1 MTRER
6 TNRPFLGT
14 LPGLILGCLVSC
26 GLWGSAYPCVK
37 IGYELFGITGSDVAS
52 RLVFAGTR
60 FTIAGIMVVVGV
72 SIAQRR
78 ALLPAKRDLG
88 AIGILA
94 LFQTVLQYFFFY
106 GGLSHAAGVTSSIIG
121 AAAYFFAI
129 LFAALIFKTENLTRK
144 AVIGCA
150 IGFAG
155 VVLVNLGGSGDAA
168 FSFAL
173 NGEGFVLLSS
183 VAGAI
188 STCFIAVLGRTH
200 DSVLLSGWQFVTGGI
215 VLLGCGLAMG
225 GSLCPISPG
234 PALALILYM
243 GFISAMAYT
252 LWSRLLAAN
261 PVSRVSIFGFMTPV
275 SGAAMSAVLLGET
288 DAVNPLFALIALA
301 LVSAGIVIVNRPNSQ

>member
-37 IGYELFGITGSDVAS
+37 IGYELFGIAGSDVAS

-60 FTIAGIMVVVGV
+60 FTIAGIMVVIGV

-144 AVIGCA
+144 AIIGCT

-155 VVLVNLGGSGDAA
+155 VVLVNLGGSGDAT

-173 NGEGFVLLSS
+173 DGEGFILLSS

-200 DSVLLSGWQFVTGGI
+200 DSVLLSGWQFVTGGV

-234 PALALILYM
+234 PAFTLILYM

-275 SGAAMSAVLLGET
+275 FGAAMSAVLLGET

>member
-78 ALLPAKRDLG
+78 ALLPAKRDLS

-129 LFAALIFKTENLTRK
+129 LFAALIFKTESLTRK

-173 NGEGFVLLSS
+173 NGEGFILLSS
-183 VAGAI
+183 IAGAI

-200 DSVLLSGWQFVTGGI
+200 DSVLLSGWQFVTGGV
-215 VLLGCGLAMG
+215 VLLDCGLAMG
-225 GSLCPISPG
+225 GSLCPVSPG

-275 SGAAMSAVLLGET
+275 FGAAMSAVLLGET

-301 LVSAGIVIVNRPNSQ
+301 LVSAGIVIVNRPNGQ

>member
-1 MTRER
+1 MR
-6 TNRPFLGT
+6 
-14 LPGLILGCLVSC
+14 CS
-26 GLWGSAYPCVK
+26 
-37 IGYELFGITGSDVAS
+37 
-52 RLVFAGTR
+52 
-60 FTIAGIMVVVGV
+60 
-72 SIAQRR
+72 
-78 ALLPAKRDLG
+78 
-88 AIGILA
+88 
-94 LFQTVLQYFFFY
+94 FFY

-144 AVIGCA
+144 AVIGCT

-173 NGEGFVLLSS
+173 NGEGFILLSS
-183 VAGAI
+183 IAGAI

-200 DSVLLSGWQFVTGGI
+200 DSVLLSGWQFVTGGA

-234 PALALILYM
+234 PAFTLILYM

-275 SGAAMSAVLLGET
+275 FGAAMSAVLLGET

>member
-6 TNRPFLGT
+6 TDKPFLGT

-37 IGYELFGITGSDVAS
+37 IGYELFGIAGSDVAS

-88 AIGILA
+88 AIGVLA

-144 AVIGCA
+144 AVIGCI

-173 NGEGFVLLSS
+173 NGEGFILLSS
-183 VAGAI
+183 IAGAI

-200 DSVLLSGWQFVTGGI
+200 DSVLLSGWQFVTGGV

-225 GSLCPISPG
+225 GSLCPVSPG
-234 PALALILYM
+234 PAFTLILYM

-275 SGAAMSAVLLGET
+275 FGAAMSAVLLGET
-288 DAVNPLFALIALA
+288 DAVNPLLALIALA

>member
-6 TNRPFLGT
+6 TDKPFLGT
-14 LPGLILGCLVSC
+14 LPGLILGCLISC

-37 IGYELFGITGSDVAS
+37 IGYELFGIAGTDVAS

-72 SIAQRR
+72 SLAQRR

-129 LFAALIFKTENLTRK
+129 LFAALIFKTENLTPK
-144 AVIGCA
+144 AVIGCT

-155 VVLVNLGGSGDAA
+155 VVLVNLGGSGNAA

-173 NGEGFVLLSS
+173 NGEGFILLSS

-200 DSVLLSGWQFVTGGI
+200 DSVLLSGWQFVTGGV

-234 PALALILYM
+234 PAFTLILYM

-275 SGAAMSAVLLGET
+275 FGAAMSAVLLGET

>member
-6 TNRPFLGT
+6 TDKPFLGT
-14 LPGLILGCLVSC
+14 LPGLILGCLISC

-129 LFAALIFKTENLTRK
+129 LFAALIFKTENLTRE
-144 AVIGCA
+144 AVIGCT

-173 NGEGFVLLSS
+173 NGEGLILLSS
-183 VAGAI
+183 IAGAI

-200 DSVLLSGWQFVTGGI
+200 NSVLLSGWQFVTGGV

-225 GSLCPISPG
+225 GSLCPVSPG
-234 PALALILYM
+234 PAFTLILYM

-275 SGAAMSAVLLGET
+275 FGAAMSAVLLGET
-288 DAVNPLFALIALA
+288 DAVNPLFTLIALA

>member
-6 TNRPFLGT
+6 TDKPILGT
-14 LPGLILGCLVSC
+14 LPGLILGCLISC

-72 SIAQRR
+72 SLAQRR

-144 AVIGCA
+144 AVIGCT

-173 NGEGFVLLSS
+173 NGEGFILLSS
-183 VAGAI
+183 IAGAI

-200 DSVLLSGWQFVTGGI
+200 DSVLLSGWQFITGGV

-252 LWSRLLAAN
+252 LWSRLLATN

-275 SGAAMSAVLLGET
+275 FGAAMSAVLLGET

-301 LVSAGIVIVNRPNSQ
+301 LVSAGIVIVNRPSSQ

>member
-1 MTRER
+1 
-6 TNRPFLGT
+6 
-14 LPGLILGCLVSC
+14 
-26 GLWGSAYPCVK
+26 
-37 IGYELFGITGSDVAS
+37 
-52 RLVFAGTR
+52 
-60 FTIAGIMVVVGV
+60 MVVVGV

-144 AVIGCA
+144 AIIGCT

-173 NGEGFVLLSS
+173 NGEGFILLSS

-225 GSLCPISPG
+225 GRLVPTSPA
-234 PALALILYM
+234 PAVALILYM

-275 SGAAMSAVLLGET
+275 FGAAMSAVLLGET
-288 DAVNPLFALIALA
+288 DAVNPLFAVIALV

>member
-6 TNRPFLGT
+6 TDKPILGT
-14 LPGLILGCLVSC
+14 LPGLILGCLISC

-72 SIAQRR
+72 SLAQRR

-94 LFQTVLQYFFFY
+94 LFQTVLQYFFY

-129 LFAALIFKTENLTRK
+129 LFAALIFKTENLTRT
-144 AVIGCA
+144 AVIGCT

-173 NGEGFVLLSS
+173 NGEGFILLSS
-183 VAGAI
+183 IAGAI

-200 DSVLLSGWQFVTGGI
+200 DSVLLSGWQFITGGV

-252 LWSRLLAAN
+252 LWSRLLATN

-275 SGAAMSAVLLGET
+275 FGAAMSAVLLGET

-301 LVSAGIVIVNRPNSQ
+301 LVSAGIVIVNRPSSQ

>member
-6 TNRPFLGT
+6 TDKPFLGT

-60 FTIAGIMVVVGV
+60 FTIAGIMVVVGI

-78 ALLPAKRDLG
+78 ALLPAKRDLS

-144 AVIGCA
+144 AVIGCT

-173 NGEGFVLLSS
+173 NGEGFILLSS

-200 DSVLLSGWQFVTGGI
+200 DSVLLSGWQFVTGGV

-225 GSLCPISPG
+225 GSLCPVSPG
-234 PALALILYM
+234 PAFTLILYM

-275 SGAAMSAVLLGET
+275 FGAAMSAVLLGET

>member
-6 TNRPFLGT
+6 TDKPFLGT
-14 LPGLILGCLVSC
+14 LPGLILGCLISC

-72 SIAQRR
+72 GIAQRR
-78 ALLPAKRDLG
+78 ALLPAKRDLS

-144 AVIGCA
+144 AVIGCT

-173 NGEGFVLLSS
+173 NGEGFILLSS
-183 VAGAI
+183 IAGAI

-200 DSVLLSGWQFVTGGI
+200 DSVLLSGWQFVTGGV

-275 SGAAMSAVLLGET
+275 FGAAMSAVLLGET

-301 LVSAGIVIVNRPNSQ
+301 LVSAGIIIVNRPNSQ

>member
-129 LFAALIFKTENLTRK
+129 LFAALIFKTESLTRK

-173 NGEGFVLLSS
+173 DGEGFILLSS
-183 VAGAI
+183 IAGAI

-200 DSVLLSGWQFVTGGI
+200 DSVLLSGWQFVTGGV

-225 GSLCPISPG
+225 GSLCPVSPG
-234 PALALILYM
+234 PAFTLILYM

-275 SGAAMSAVLLGET
+275 FGAAMSAVLLGET

>member
-1 MTRER
+1 MTCER
-6 TNRPFLGT
+6 TNKPFLGT
-14 LPGLILGCLVSC
+14 LPGLILGCLISC

-37 IGYELFGITGSDVAS
+37 VGYELFGIAGSDVAS

-72 SIAQRR
+72 SIAQRQ
-78 ALLPAKRDLG
+78 ALLPVKRDLG
-88 AIGILA
+88 PIAILA

-129 LFAALIFKTENLTRK
+129 LFAALIFKTERLTRK
-144 AVIGCA
+144 AIIGCA

-155 VVLVNLGGSGDAA
+155 VILVNLGNGDAA

-173 NGEGFVLLSS
+173 DGEGFILLSS
-183 VAGAI
+183 VAGAL
-188 STCFIAVLGRTH
+188 STCFIAVFGRTH
-200 DSVLLSGWQFVTGGI
+200 NSVLLSGWQFVTGGI

-225 GSLCPISPG
+225 GHLTPTSPV
-234 PALALILYM
+234 PAVGLILYM

-261 PVSRVSIFGFMTPV
+261 PVSRVSVFGFMTPV
-275 SGAAMSAVLLGET
+275 FGAAMSAVILGEADT
-288 DAVNPLFALIALA
+288 VNPLFAVIALA
-301 LVSAGIVIVNRPNSQ
+301 LVSAGIVIVNRPNSH

>member
-144 AVIGCA
+144 AVVGCT

-173 NGEGFVLLSS
+173 NGEGFILLSS

-200 DSVLLSGWQFVTGGI
+200 DSVLLSGWQFVTGGV

-225 GSLCPISPG
+225 GSLCPVSPG
-234 PALALILYM
+234 PAFTLILYM

-275 SGAAMSAVLLGET
+275 FGAAMSAVLLGET

>member
-26 GLWGSAYPCVK
+26 GLWGSAYPSVK
-37 IGYELFGITGSDVAS
+37 IGYELFGIAGSDVAS

-94 LFQTVLQYFFFY
+94 LFQTLLQYFFFY

-144 AVIGCA
+144 AVIGCT

-173 NGEGFVLLSS
+173 NGEGFILLSS

-200 DSVLLSGWQFVTGGI
+200 DSVLLSGWQFVTGGV

-225 GSLCPISPG
+225 GSLCPVSPG
-234 PALALILYM
+234 PAFTLILYM

-275 SGAAMSAVLLGET
+275 FGAAMSAVLLGET

>member
-6 TNRPFLGT
+6 TDKPFLGT

-78 ALLPAKRDLG
+78 ALLPTKRDLG

-144 AVIGCA
+144 AVIGCT

-155 VVLVNLGGSGDAA
+155 VVLVNLGNSGDAA

-173 NGEGFVLLSS
+173 DGEGFILLSS

-200 DSVLLSGWQFVTGGI
+200 DSVLLSGWQFVTGSV
-215 VLLGCGLAMG
+215 VLLCCGLAMG

-234 PALALILYM
+234 PAFALILYM

-275 SGAAMSAVLLGET
+275 FGAAMSAVLLGET

>member
-6 TNRPFLGT
+6 TDRPFLGT

-129 LFAALIFKTENLTRK
+129 LFAALIFKTESLTRK

-173 NGEGFVLLSS
+173 NGEGFILLSS

-200 DSVLLSGWQFVTGGI
+200 DSVLLSGWQFVTGGV

-275 SGAAMSAVLLGET
+275 FGAAMSAALLGEA

>member
-106 GGLSHAAGVTSSIIG
+106 GGLSHAVGVTSSIIG

-144 AVIGCA
+144 AVIGCT

-173 NGEGFVLLSS
+173 NGEGFILLSS
-183 VAGAI
+183 IAGAI

-200 DSVLLSGWQFVTGGI
+200 NSVLLSGWQFVTGGV

-225 GSLCPISPG
+225 GSLCPVSPG
-234 PALALILYM
+234 PAFTLILYM

-275 SGAAMSAVLLGET
+275 FGAAMSAVLLGET
-288 DAVNPLFALIALA
+288 DAVNPWFALIALA

>member
-106 GGLSHAAGVTSSIIG
+106 GGLSHAAGVASSIIG

-144 AVIGCA
+144 AVIGCT

-173 NGEGFVLLSS
+173 NGEGFILLSS
-183 VAGAI
+183 IAGAI

-200 DSVLLSGWQFVTGGI
+200 NSVLLSGWQFVTGGV

-225 GSLCPISPG
+225 GSLCPVSPG
-234 PALALILYM
+234 PAFTLILYM

-275 SGAAMSAVLLGET
+275 FGAAMSAVLLGET
-288 DAVNPLFALIALA
+288 DAVNPWFALIALA

>member
-78 ALLPAKRDLG
+78 ALLPAKRDLS

-129 LFAALIFKTENLTRK
+129 LFAALIFKTESLTRK

-173 NGEGFVLLSS
+173 NGEGFILLSS

-200 DSVLLSGWQFVTGGI
+200 DSVLLSGWQFVTGGV

-261 PVSRVSIFGFMTPV
+261 PVRRVSIFGFMTPV
-275 SGAAMSAVLLGET
+275 FGAAMSAVLLGET

>member
-37 IGYELFGITGSDVAS
+37 IGYELFGIADSDVAS

-78 ALLPAKRDLG
+78 ALLPAKRDLS

-144 AVIGCA
+144 AVIGCT

-155 VVLVNLGGSGDAA
+155 VVLVNLGGSGGDA

-173 NGEGFVLLSS
+173 NGEGFILLSS

-200 DSVLLSGWQFVTGGI
+200 DSVLLSGWQFVTGGV

-275 SGAAMSAVLLGET
+275 FGAAMSAVLLGET

-301 LVSAGIVIVNRPNSQ
+301 LVSAGIVIVNRPSSQ

>member
-78 ALLPAKRDLG
+78 ALLPAKRDLS

-129 LFAALIFKTENLTRK
+129 LFAALIFKTESLTRK

-173 NGEGFVLLSS
+173 NGEGFILLSS

-200 DSVLLSGWQFVTGGI
+200 DSVLLSGWQFVTGGV

-225 GSLCPISPG
+225 GSLCHISPG

-275 SGAAMSAVLLGET
+275 FGAAMSAVLLGET

>member
-52 RLVFAGTR
+52 RLFFAGTR

-78 ALLPAKRDLG
+78 ALLPAKRDLS

-144 AVIGCA
+144 AVIGCT

-155 VVLVNLGGSGDAA
+155 VILVNLDGSGDTA

-173 NGEGFVLLSS
+173 DGEGFILLSS
-183 VAGAI
+183 IAGAT

-200 DSVLLSGWQFVTGGI
+200 NSVLLSGWQFVTGGI

-225 GSLCPISPG
+225 GRLVPTSPA
-234 PALALILYM
+234 PAVALILYM

-275 SGAAMSAVLLGET
+275 FGAAMSAVLLGET
-288 DAVNPLFALIALA
+288 DAMNPLCALIALA

>member
-78 ALLPAKRDLG
+78 ALLPAKRDLS

-129 LFAALIFKTENLTRK
+129 LFAALIFKTESLTRK

-173 NGEGFVLLSS
+173 NGEGFILLSS
-183 VAGAI
+183 GAGAI

-200 DSVLLSGWQFVTGGI
+200 DSVLLSGWQFVTGGV

-275 SGAAMSAVLLGET
+275 FGAAMSAVLLGET

>member
-129 LFAALIFKTENLTRK
+129 LFAALIFKTESLTRK

-155 VVLVNLGGSGDAA
+155 VVLVNLGGSGDAV

-173 NGEGFVLLSS
+173 NGEGFILLSS

-200 DSVLLSGWQFVTGGI
+200 DSVLLSGWQFVTGGV

-225 GSLCPISPG
+225 GSLYPISPG

-275 SGAAMSAVLLGET
+275 FGAAMSAVLLGET
-288 DAVNPLFALIALA
+288 NAVSPLFALIALA
-301 LVSAGIVIVNRPNSQ
+301 LVSAGIVIVNRPSSQ

>member
-37 IGYELFGITGSDVAS
+37 IGYELFGIAGSDVAS

-144 AVIGCA
+144 AVIGCT

-173 NGEGFVLLSS
+173 NGEGFILLSS
-183 VAGAI
+183 IAGAI

-200 DSVLLSGWQFVTGGI
+200 DSVLLSGWQFVTGGV

-234 PALALILYM
+234 PAFTLILYM

-275 SGAAMSAVLLGET
+275 FGAAMSAVLLGET

-301 LVSAGIVIVNRPNSQ
+301 LVSAGIVIVNKPSSQ

>member
-6 TNRPFLGT
+6 TDKPFLGT

-37 IGYELFGITGSDVAS
+37 IGYELFGIAGTDVAS

-78 ALLPAKRDLG
+78 ALLPAKRDLS

-144 AVIGCA
+144 AVIGCT

-155 VVLVNLGGSGDAA
+155 VVLVNLGGSGGDA

-173 NGEGFVLLSS
+173 NGEGFILLSS

-200 DSVLLSGWQFVTGGI
+200 DSVLLSGWQFVTGGV

-234 PALALILYM
+234 PAFTLILYM

-275 SGAAMSAVLLGET
+275 FGAAMSAVLLGET
-288 DAVNPLFALIALA
+288 NAVNPWFALIALA

>member
-78 ALLPAKRDLG
+78 ALLPAKRDLS

-129 LFAALIFKTENLTRK
+129 LFAALIFKTESLTRK

-155 VVLVNLGGSGDAA
+155 VVLVNLGDSGDAA

-173 NGEGFVLLSS
+173 NGEGFILLSS

-200 DSVLLSGWQFVTGGI
+200 DSVLLSGWQFVTGGV

-275 SGAAMSAVLLGET
+275 FGAAMSAVLLGET

>member
-129 LFAALIFKTENLTRK
+129 LFAALIFKTENLTRR

-173 NGEGFVLLSS
+173 NGEGFILLSS
-183 VAGAI
+183 IAGAI

-200 DSVLLSGWQFVTGGI
+200 DSVLLSGWQFVTGGV

-225 GSLCPISPG
+225 GSLCPVSPG
-234 PALALILYM
+234 PAFTLILYM

-275 SGAAMSAVLLGET
+275 FGAAMSAVLLGET

>member
-6 TNRPFLGT
+6 TDKSFLGT

-37 IGYELFGITGSDVAS
+37 IGYELFGIAGSDVAS

-144 AVIGCA
+144 AIIGCT

-173 NGEGFVLLSS
+173 NGEGFILLSS
-183 VAGAI
+183 IAGAI

-200 DSVLLSGWQFVTGGI
+200 DSVLLSGWQFVTGGV

-275 SGAAMSAVLLGET
+275 FGATMSAVLLGET

>member
-144 AVIGCA
+144 AVIGCT

-173 NGEGFVLLSS
+173 NGEGFILLSS
-183 VAGAI
+183 IAGAI

-200 DSVLLSGWQFVTGGI
+200 DSVLLSGWQFVTGGV

-225 GSLCPISPG
+225 GSLCPVSPG
-234 PALALILYM
+234 PAFTLILYM

-275 SGAAMSAVLLGET
+275 FGAAMSAVLLGET
-288 DAVNPLFALIALA
+288 DAVNPWFALIALA

>member
-1 MTRER
+1 MTHER
-6 TNRPFLGT
+6 TDKPFLGT

-52 RLVFAGTR
+52 RLVFAGMR

-121 AAAYFFAI
+121 AAAYYFAI

-144 AVIGCA
+144 AVIGCT

-173 NGEGFVLLSS
+173 NGEGFILLSS

-252 LWSRLLAAN
+252 LWSKLLAAN

-275 SGAAMSAVLLGET
+275 FGAAMSAVLLGET

>member
-6 TNRPFLGT
+6 TDKPFLGT
-14 LPGLILGCLVSC
+14 LPGLILGCLISC

-37 IGYELFGITGSDVAS
+37 VGYELFGIAGSDVAS

-88 AIGILA
+88 AIAILA

-106 GGLSHAAGVTSSIIG
+106 GGLSRAAGVTSSIIG

-129 LFAALIFKTENLTRK
+129 LFAALIFKTERLTRK

-150 IGFAG
+150 IGFTG

-173 NGEGFVLLSS
+173 DGEGFILLSS

-188 STCFIAVLGRTH
+188 SVLGRTH
-200 DSVLLSGWQFVTGGI
+200 NSVLLSGWQFVTGGI

-275 SGAAMSAVLLGET
+275 FGAAMSAVILGET
-288 DAVNPLFALIALA
+288 DAVNPLFAVIALV
-301 LVSAGIVIVNRPNSQ
+301 LVSAGIVIVNRPSGQ

>member
-78 ALLPAKRDLG
+78 ALLPAKRDLS

-129 LFAALIFKTENLTRK
+129 LFAALIFKTESLTRK

-173 NGEGFVLLSS
+173 DGEGFILLSS

-200 DSVLLSGWQFVTGGI
+200 DSVLLSGWQFVTGGV

-225 GSLCPISPG
+225 GSLCPVSPG
-234 PALALILYM
+234 PAFTLILYM

-252 LWSRLLAAN
+252 LWSRLLTAN

-275 SGAAMSAVLLGET
+275 FGAAMSAVLLGET

>member
-1 MTRER
+1 MTHER
-6 TNRPFLGT
+6 TDKPFLGT

-60 FTIAGIMVVVGV
+60 FTIAGIMVVVGI

-129 LFAALIFKTENLTRK
+129 LFAALIFKTEKLTRK

-155 VVLVNLGGSGDAA
+155 VVLVNLGGSGDTA

-173 NGEGFVLLSS
+173 DGEGFILLSS

-200 DSVLLSGWQFVTGGI
+200 DSVLLSGWQFVTGGV

-261 PVSRVSIFGFMTPV
+261 PVSRVSIFGFMTSV
-275 SGAAMSAVLLGET
+275 FGAAMSVVLLGET
-288 DAVNPLFALIALA
+288 DAVNPMFALIALA